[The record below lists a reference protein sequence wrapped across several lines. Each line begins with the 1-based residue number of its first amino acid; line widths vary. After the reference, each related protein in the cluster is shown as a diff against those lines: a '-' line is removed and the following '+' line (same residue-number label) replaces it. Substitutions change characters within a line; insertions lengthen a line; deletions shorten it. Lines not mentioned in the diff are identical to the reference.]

1 MKKTLLNAFV
11 LILALAVC
19 TAANSQKKTD
29 KKAAK
34 VTAPSGPTLA
44 YKFPDGKE
52 IKYVNTSKVL
62 QTMDINGQSMDVTV
76 NGIVACT
83 IKSKGIKDGNIIL
96 EVRIDSIAQFVDSPN
111 GSAGGPIA
119 DVKGKVF
126 DMVLSPSGKELDLSG
141 AKQIV
146 INVEGAGQTDASQ
159 SFTDFFPDLP
169 SGIIAPGYTWTTNDT
184 VKTKSTSNSMVV
196 SVNASHK
203 FEGFEVMNGVNCAK
217 ISSTVDGTRVQNT
230 ETQGMSLV
238 VTGPYTGTTVV
249 YFAVDEGY
257 LIKQSVMTKLSG
269 NIDIT
274 SQGMSFPLVMD
285 VSSVNEVRK

>member
-1 MKKTLLNAFV
+1 MKKTLLNVFV

-19 TAANSQKKTD
+19 PAANSQKKAD

-34 VTAPSGPTLA
+34 VTVTDGPTLA
-44 YKFPDGKE
+44 YKFTEGKA

-83 IKSKGIKDGNIIL
+83 VKSKGIKDGNIVL

-111 GSAGGPIA
+111 GSAGGPVA

-146 INVEGAGQTDASQ
+146 INVDGAGQTDASQ

-169 SGIIAPGYTWTTNDT
+169 SGTVAPGYTWSTNDT
-184 VKTKSTSNSMVV
+184 IKSKSTSNSMVL
-196 SVNASHK
+196 SVKASHK
-203 FEGFEVMNGVNCAK
+203 FEGFEMMNGVNCAK
-217 ISSTVDGTRVQNT
+217 ISSVVEGTRVQNT

-238 VTGPYTGTTVV
+238 VTGPYTGTTVF
-249 YFAVDEGY
+249 YFAVDEGI
-257 LIKQSVMTKLSG
+257 LIKHSVTSKLNG

-274 SQGMSFPLVMD
+274 SQGMTFPIIMD
-285 VSSVNEVRK
+285 VNSVNELRK